1 MASKYTDAGEGKS
14 SDSGG
19 GVKPLVGTGNER
31 KGSISSYPQ
40 EVQQCC
46 TDILSWMKERGPKEL
61 GDVDGCLS
69 EDLQLVASKYTEEL
83 GGGKGLPGALSNLL
97 EAKDGGIPLYE
108 YNLLRTK
115 EILRVLEEENPPQ
128 DMLPIGIDIDGEY
141 LMLAGS
147 GKLHTWDPEEKEVEA
162 SIAESFA
169 SHLEAFRNLL
179 LSNKFEWEE
188 DCGLVEIAISP
199 KKKSAATKK

>member
-1 MASKYTDAGEGKS
+1 MASKYTDASEGKS
-14 SDSGG
+14 SDSG

-46 TDILSWMKERGPKEL
+46 TDIISWMEERGPKEL
-61 GDVDGCLS
+61 GDVGGCSS
-69 EDLQLVASKYTEEL
+69 EDLQLIASKYTEDL

-97 EAKDGGIPLYE
+97 EAKDGGIPIYE
-108 YNLLRTK
+108 YNLLSAK
-115 EILRVLEEENPPQ
+115 EILRVLGEESPPQ
-128 DMLPIGIDIDGEY
+128 DMLPIGVDIDGEY
-141 LMLAGS
+141 LLLAGT
-147 GKLHTWDPEEKEVEA
+147 GKLHTWDPEEGEVE
-162 SIAESFA
+162 SPIAESFA

-179 LSNKFEWEE
+179 LSNKFEWVD

-199 KKKSAATKK
+199 KKKSGATKK